1 MREIMIERYEKK
13 TGTRTVARMRPRMVA
28 SLILLG
34 AVAAGIGGSARDS
47 AAQAAAGKSTFDG
60 VYSDAQSA
68 RGEKTSVASCAVCHG
83 DKLAGTDMGPGV
95 AGPAFRENW
104 SGRTVSE
111 LFDKVKTTMPAND
124 PGTLSA
130 AATADVVAYI
140 LKVNDYPAGSAELPS
155 EMAALSQIKLRHQK

>member
-1 MREIMIERYEKK
+1 MIERREQND
-13 TGTRTVARMRPRMVA
+13 TTAATCRRPHFVA
-28 SLILLG
+28 SWILLG
-34 AVAAGIGGSARDS
+34 AVAAGLAGSARES
-47 AAQAAAGKSTFDG
+47 AAQAAGGKSTFDG
-60 VYSDAQSA
+60 VYTEAQSA

-83 DKLAGTDMGPGV
+83 ARLAGTDMGPGV
-95 AGPAFRENW
+95 AGPDFRENW

-140 LKVNDYPAGSAELPS
+140 LKVNDYPAGAAELPS
-155 EMAALSQIKLRHQK
+155 EMAELSQIKLRHQK

>member
-1 MREIMIERYEKK
+1 MIERFENTDYASPL
-13 TGTRTVARMRPRMVA
+13 RSRPGIAA
-28 SLILLG
+28 SWLLLG
-34 AVAAGIGGSARDS
+34 AVAIGLGVGARES
-47 AAQAAAGKSTFDG
+47 AAQAGGKTTFDG
-60 VYSDAQSA
+60 VYTDAQSA
-68 RGEKTSVASCAVCHG
+68 RGEKTSVASCSVCHG

-104 SGRTVSE
+104 SGRAVSE

-155 EMAALSQIKLRHQK
+155 DMAALAQIKLRHQK